1 MITWNIDPIALH
13 IGAIQMHWY
22 GILFASGLLSAYF
35 IGEWIFKKE
44 GVDTKLLDPLFFY
57 IVIGI
62 VVGAR
67 LFHVIFYDPIY
78 FSHHLLEILEVW
90 KGGLASHGGAI
101 GAILAV
107 WLFCKKYNIDF
118 WWLIARAMP
127 STFVLATFIR
137 IGNFFN
143 SEIVGLK
150 TNLPWGV
157 VFERVDKFPRH
168 PVVLYESFAYFL
180 IFIALLIMYKKLT
193 KEQFTNIATGFGIF
207 SAFTVRFFLEYV
219 KTPQAEFANILPLS
233 MGQLLSLPFI
243 ALGLFLL
250 IRGIKNARLSS

>member
-1 MITWNIDPIALH
+1 MVWNIDPIALH
-13 IGAIQMHWY
+13 LGSVQMHWY
-22 GILFASGLLSAYF
+22 GILFASGLLTAYF

-78 FSHHLLEILEVW
+78 FSKHLLEILEVW

-101 GAILAV
+101 GTILAI
-107 WLFCKKYNIDF
+107 WLFSKKHNLSF
-118 WWLIARAMP
+118 SWLLARAMP
-127 STFVLATFIR
+127 STFALATFIR

-150 TNLPWGV
+150 TNVAWSV
-157 VFERVDKFPRH
+157 IFERVDKFPRH
-168 PVVLYESFAYFL
+168 PVVLYEAFAYFI
-180 IFIALLIMYKKLT
+180 IFIILLIMYNKLT
-193 KEQFTNIATGFGIF
+193 KEQFTNTATGFGLF

-233 MGQLLSLPFI
+233 MGQILSLPFI

-250 IRGIKNARLSS
+250 LKGLKKC